1 MTTPS
6 VPFDFIR
13 FIKASRPSDTIDV
26 SKPEERKLY
35 IDFTEVRGDTV
46 ITELFEH
53 ITEVYPDEATCNLFT
68 GHIGCGKST
77 ELLRLRAQLE
87 EAGFYTIYFASS
99 DDLELA
105 DVDIGDVLLAI
116 ARRISQGL
124 EELQLPPAQ
133 GLRGLLTRTTDLL
146 QTEFNLTEVEV
157 GILKSE
163 TLPQVGV
170 KANSEGFSLGVG
182 IGKITAK
189 AKGDSALRQKL
200 NQFLGPQKKELIEA
214 INQELIQP
222 AIELLKQ
229 QNKQGLVIIVD
240 NLDRIDATRKSWDR
254 PQQEYLFI
262 DQAEFLQKFQCHLVY
277 TMPLALRFCDEYNR
291 LTSKYSDS
299 PKLLPM
305 VRLKDK
311 NRQDFPAGMDK
322 MRQMVL
328 ARAFPDLSED
338 ERLNQVTEIFEDSAT
353 LDHLCRTSGGHVRDL
368 LQLLTEWI
376 SKDRKKGKL
385 TRKSLD
391 LVIRQRRSNMMLQI
405 DDAEWE
411 LLRQVQQTQQV
422 SGDENYDKLIHSRLV
437 FEYQE
442 DGVSWFDLNPI
453 LQGAEQLGNGE

>member
-1 MTTPS
+1 M
-6 VPFDFIR
+6 PFDFIR
-13 FIKASRPSDTIDV
+13 FLKASRPSDTIDV
-26 SKPEERKLY
+26 SQPEQRKLY
-35 IDFTEVRGDTV
+35 IDFTEVRGNTV
-46 ITELFEH
+46 VTELFEH
-53 ITEVYPDEATCNLFT
+53 ITEVYPDEPTCNLFT

-77 ELLRLRAQLE
+77 ELLKLKAQLE
-87 EAGFYTIYFASS
+87 EIGFYTIYFASS
-99 DDLELA
+99 EDLELA

-157 GILKSE
+157 GIPKSE

-189 AKGDSALRQKL
+189 AKGDTQLRQKL
-200 NQFLGPQKKELIEA
+200 NQFLGPQKNELIQA
-214 INQELIQP
+214 INKELIQP

-262 DQAEFLQKFQCHLVY
+262 DQAEFLQKFQCHMVY
-277 TMPLALRFCDEYNR
+277 TMPLALRFCDEYGR
-291 LTSKYSDS
+291 LMARYPDS

-311 NRQDFPAGMDK
+311 NRQDCPHY
-322 MRQMVL
+322 L
-328 ARAFPDLSED
+328 
-338 ERLNQVTEIFEDSAT
+338 
-353 LDHLCRTSGGHVRDL
+353 
-368 LQLLTEWI
+368 
-376 SKDRKKGKL
+376 
-385 TRKSLD
+385 
-391 LVIRQRRSNMMLQI
+391 
-405 DDAEWE
+405 
-411 LLRQVQQTQQV
+411 
-422 SGDENYDKLIHSRLV
+422 
-437 FEYQE
+437 
-442 DGVSWFDLNPI
+442 
-453 LQGAEQLGNGE
+453 

>member
-1 MTTPS
+1 MTCHS
-6 VPFDFIR
+6 EPFDFIR
-13 FIKASRPSDTIDV
+13 FLKTSRPSDTIDV
-26 SKPEERKLY
+26 SKPEEKKLY
-35 IDFTEVRGDTV
+35 IDFTEVRGDRV

-53 ITEVYPDEATCNLFT
+53 ITEIYPDEPTCNLFT

-77 ELLRLRAQLE
+77 ELLKLRAQLE

-99 DDLELA
+99 DDLEVA

-157 GILKSE
+157 GIPKSE

-189 AKGDSALRQKL
+189 AKGDTQLRQKL

-262 DQAEFLQKFQCHLVY
+262 DQAEFLQKFQCHMVY
-277 TMPLALRFCDEYNR
+277 TMPLALRFCDEYGR
-291 LTSKYSDS
+291 LMSRYPESL
-299 PKLLPM
+299 KLLPM

-311 NRQDFPAGMDK
+311 NRQDCPQGMEK

-328 ARAFPDLSED
+328 ARAFPDLSEE
-338 ERLNQVTEIFEDSAT
+338 ERLNQVREIFEDSAT

-442 DGVSWFDLNPI
+442 DGVSWFDINPI
-453 LQGAEQLGNGE
+453 LLGAEQL

>member
-1 MTTPS
+1 MTRPS

-13 FIKASRPSDTIDV
+13 FLKASRPSDTIDV

-35 IDFTEVRGDTV
+35 IDFTQVRGDTV

-53 ITEVYPDEATCNLFT
+53 ITEVYPDEPTCNLFT

-77 ELLRLRAQLE
+77 ELLKLRAELE

-99 DDLELA
+99 EDLELA

-157 GILKSE
+157 GIPKSE

-189 AKGDSALRQKL
+189 AKGDTQLRQKL
-200 NQFLGPQKKELIEA
+200 NQFLGPQKNELIQA
-214 INQELIQP
+214 INKELIQP

-262 DQAEFLQKFQCHLVY
+262 DQAEFLQKFQCHMVY
-277 TMPLALRFCDEYNR
+277 TMPLALRFCDEYGR
-291 LTSKYSDS
+291 LMARYPDS

-311 NRQDFPAGMDK
+311 NRQDCPQGMEK

-328 ARAFPDLSED
+328 ARAFPDLSEE
-338 ERLNQVTEIFEDSAT
+338 ERLNKVTEIFEDSST
-353 LDHLCRTSGGHVRDL
+353 LNYVCRTSGGHVREL

-385 TRKSLD
+385 TRESLEF
-391 LVIRQRRSNMMLQI
+391 VIRQRRSNMMLQI

-422 SGDENYDKLIHSRLV
+422 SGDENHDKLIHSRLV

-442 DGVSWFDLNPI
+442 DGVSWFDINPI
-453 LQGAEQLGNGE
+453 LQGAEQL

>member
-1 MTTPS
+1 MTRPS

-13 FIKASRPSDTIDV
+13 FLKASRPSDTIDV
-26 SKPEERKLY
+26 SKPEQKKLY

-53 ITEVYPDEATCNLFT
+53 ITEVYPDEPTCNLFT

-77 ELLRLRAQLE
+77 ELLKLKAQLE
-87 EAGFYTIYFASS
+87 EIGFYTIYFASS
-99 DDLELA
+99 EDLELA

-157 GILKSE
+157 GIPKSE

-182 IGKITAK
+182 IAKITAK
-189 AKGDSALRQKL
+189 AKGDTQLRQKL
-200 NQFLGPQKKELIEA
+200 NQFLGPQKNELIQA
-214 INQELIQP
+214 INKELIQP

-277 TMPLALRFCDEYNR
+277 TMPLALRFCDEYGR
-291 LTSKYSDS
+291 LMTRYPDS

-305 VRLKDK
+305 VRIKDK
-311 NRQDFPAGMDK
+311 NRQDFRAGMDK

-338 ERLNQVTEIFEDSAT
+338 ERLNKVTELFEDSST
-353 LDHLCRTSGGHVRDL
+353 LDLLCRTSGGHVRDL

-442 DGVSWFDLNPI
+442 DGVSWFDINPI

>member
-1 MTTPS
+1 MTCHS
-6 VPFDFIR
+6 EPFDFIR
-13 FIKASRPSDTIDV
+13 FLKTSRPSDTIDV
-26 SKPEERKLY
+26 SKPEEKKLY
-35 IDFTEVRGDTV
+35 IDFTEVRGDRV

-53 ITEVYPDEATCNLFT
+53 ITEIYPDEPTCNLFT

-77 ELLRLRAQLE
+77 ELLKLRAQLE

-99 DDLELA
+99 DDLEVA

-157 GILKSE
+157 GIPKSE

-189 AKGDSALRQKL
+189 AKGDTQLRQKL

-262 DQAEFLQKFQCHLVY
+262 DQAEFLQKFQCHMVY
-277 TMPLALRFCDEYNR
+277 TMPLALRFCDEYGR
-291 LTSKYSDS
+291 LMSRYPESL
-299 PKLLPM
+299 KLLPM

-311 NRQDFPAGMDK
+311 NRQDCPQGMEK

-328 ARAFPDLSED
+328 ARAFPDLSEE
-338 ERLNQVTEIFEDSAT
+338 ERLNQVREIFEDSAT